1 MKRIDL
7 NRYTPMGY
15 TSSNSALSITALIFA
30 VINTVELPFNIIAA
44 RNDLYPNGRLVL
56 GVIAGAKMATFR
68 SLIGTSLRLFPLF
81 WVTMALEVF
90 SAYRYHKTGSRS
102 IYLMRRLPDKWE
114 LHRRCWRR
122 PLIYTA
128 GSLALMA
135 VILVFWYLMYLLITP
150 AGCLPY

>member
-7 NRYTPMGY
+7 KRYTPMGY
-15 TSSNSALSITALIFA
+15 TSSYSGVGIFALIGA
-30 VINTVELPFNIIAA
+30 VIHTLELPFNIIAA
-44 RNDLYPNGRLVL
+44 RDDLYPNGRLVL
-56 GVIAGAKMATFR
+56 GLIAGAKMAPYR

-81 WVTMALEVF
+81 WGAMALEVF

-114 LHRRCWRR
+114 LHRRCWGR

-128 GSLALMA
+128 GSLVLMG
-135 VILVFWYLMYLLITP
+135 VILLFWYLMYLLITP